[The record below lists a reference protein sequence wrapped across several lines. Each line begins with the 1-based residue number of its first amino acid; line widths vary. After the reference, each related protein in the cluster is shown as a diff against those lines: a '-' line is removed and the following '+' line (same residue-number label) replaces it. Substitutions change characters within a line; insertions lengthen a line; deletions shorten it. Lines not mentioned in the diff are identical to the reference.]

1 MNNQVSKLLEVNFPD
16 PQHSNFNLGRKNVF
30 SADVGYLYPCYVE
43 EVLADSFKSLDLEAL
58 VQCNATV
65 APVLGSFTCKV
76 EAYFVPIRIYHQH
89 LINND
94 RAIDFTDDFDF
105 HYFPWLDV
113 SSQVGLVH
121 QRPVVGSAVQYSSL
135 IVSSTS
141 LLNYL
146 GMFPTGWNASS
157 WSAMAPAV
165 RPKINGYPFIGYFDI
180 YRNYYANPYDEDI
193 PFRVSNYLN
202 SSEIQDNYVVDVS
215 DATIKLS
222 VFDTFVNQ
230 IRENSIT
237 YVNGVYHP
245 QVVDVFSA
253 FNRNFKFSRGDSE
266 ITVPLFQ
273 NQLGFLRSGSA
284 LDNSLSTANGMHF
297 GLLRRTYKDDYFN
310 ARMSTDFVEYLRS
323 QSRVVVNN
331 NGLNTGFDITQLR
344 LANRIAKYVDKLGFS
359 DSRFGTW
366 LKVHF
371 GTKLNDRADIPQFL
385 GSISSTLTFDDIV
398 SQAQTGN
405 SDVVSAN
412 EALGSRAGIGAGY
425 IKNDGAFVEFKAVE
439 PGYLMCLFSIVPNVV
454 YSQGI
459 RKMFLKTRF
468 SDLYTPEFDAV
479 GYQDLHAVEMSAVG
493 YSLPADANT
502 SINGPLDYSVYNEVV
517 GKHPSWIEYMTSID
531 EAHGLMTERNQY
543 GYWTLLRPF
552 DANAYNFGASG
563 QGSAP
568 TWDRSTYIRPE
579 YFNNIFAVNKLTDN
593 FQVQIRF
600 KDRTSQPMS
609 KQVLPRL

>member
-43 EVLADSFKSLDLEAL
+43 EILPDSFKQLDLEAL

-65 APVLGSFTCKV
+65 APVLGSFTTKI
-76 EAYFVPIRIYHQH
+76 EAYFIPLRIYHQH

-94 RAIDFTDDFDF
+94 RAIDFSDDFDF

-113 SSQVGLVH
+113 LSQRGYVH
-121 QRPVVGSAVQYSSL
+121 NDPVPGSTNEYSSL
-135 IVSSTS
+135 VVSSTS

-157 WSAMAPAV
+157 WSAMSYSSAPN
-165 RPKINGYPFIGYFDI
+165 INGYPFIGYFDI

-193 PFRVSNYLN
+193 PFRVANFYDSYDEGLN
-202 SSEIQDNYVVDVS
+202 HVDVS
-215 DATIKLS
+215 DAYIKLS
-222 VFDTFVNQ
+222 NFDTFINS
-230 IRENSIT
+230 IRDNSIT
-237 YVNGVYHP
+237 NVDGVYQP
-245 QVVDVFSA
+245 QRVNVFNA
-253 FNRNFKFSRGDSE
+253 FCRQFVFERDGAE
-266 ITVPLFQ
+266 YRVPLFQ
-273 NQLGFLRSGSA
+273 NQLGFFRPDTST
-284 LDNSLSTANGMHF
+284 DRSLSTRNGMHF

-310 ARMSTDFVEYLRS
+310 ARMSTDFVEYLRQQS
-323 QSRVVVNN
+323 QVTVRN
-331 NGLNTGFDITQLR
+331 NGNDYVFDITQLR

-366 LKVHF
+366 LKAHF

-385 GSISSTLTFDDIV
+385 GSISSTLTFDDII
-398 SQAQTGN
+398 SQSQTGS
-405 SDVVSAN
+405 SDAVSSN
-412 EALGSRAGIGAGY
+412 EALGSRAGLGSGY

-459 RKMFLKTRF
+459 KKMYLKSRF
-468 SDLYTPEFDAV
+468 ADLYTPEYDAV
-479 GYQDLHAVEMSAVG
+479 GYQDLHAVEMSAIG
-493 YSLPADANT
+493 YSIPDKANT
-502 SINGPLDYSVYNEVV
+502 SIYGPLDFSSYNEVV
-517 GKHPSWIEYMTSID
+517 GKHPAWLEHMTSID

-543 GYWTLLRPF
+543 GYWVLMRPF
-552 DANAYNFGASG
+552 DPNAYRFGDTSL
-563 QGSAP
+563 SAP
-568 TWDRSTYIRPE
+568 SWDRSTYIKPE
-579 YFNNIFAVNKLTDN
+579 YFNNNFAVNKLIDN
-593 FQVQIRF
+593 FQVQLRF